1 MKILFKFIIIVC
13 FIYICCFNNAFANAD
28 VFNNKVSAD
37 SIQIPQFKDVSCNFE
52 QEKYIPNSNQTIK
65 SGGTF
70 QFILRKGVI
79 FNTEYPVKYTT
90 SYTSKENKYVNDIIV
105 GISKKEFSYV
115 EKNFDLFFKNNNSK
129 WILGLVPKS
138 DSPSKVQL
146 KNIIIIGKDNIDEI
160 LINTVNNGS
169 TKIKFMQCK

>member
-1 MKILFKFIIIVC
+1 MKIFFKFLIVC
-13 FIYICCFNNAFANAD
+13 FIYIYCFNNALANVD

-37 SIQIPQFKDVSCNFE
+37 SIKIPQFKDVICAFE
-52 QEKYIPNSNQTIK
+52 QEKFLSNSNQVIK

-90 SYTSKENKYVNDIIV
+90 SYTSKENKYVNDIII